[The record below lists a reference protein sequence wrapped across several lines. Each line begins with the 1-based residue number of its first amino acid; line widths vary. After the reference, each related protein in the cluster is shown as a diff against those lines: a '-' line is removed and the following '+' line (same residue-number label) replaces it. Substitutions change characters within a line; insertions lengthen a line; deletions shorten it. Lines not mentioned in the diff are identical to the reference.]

1 MSDNKPNT
9 KKALEEAY
17 AFIEGMDPDS
27 EAYREAL
34 RSIKELE
41 QIQDAKHRRFCP
53 SPDAVVGAAG
63 SILGILAIVK
73 AEQIFPVASKA
84 LGFVAKIRI

>member
-17 AFIEGMDPDS
+17 AFIDGMD
-27 EAYREAL
+27 REAL

-41 QIQDAKHRRFCP
+41 QIQDEKHRRFCP

>member
-17 AFIEGMDPDS
+17 AFIDGMDPDS

-41 QIQDAKHRRFCP
+41 QGLPLTNK
-53 SPDAVVGAAG
+53 VEG
-63 SILGILAIVK
+63 
-73 AEQIFPVASKA
+73 
-84 LGFVAKIRI
+84 

>member
-17 AFIEGMDPDS
+17 A
-27 EAYREAL
+27 
-34 RSIKELE
+34 
-41 QIQDAKHRRFCP
+41 
-53 SPDAVVGAAG
+53 
-63 SILGILAIVK
+63 
-73 AEQIFPVASKA
+73 QIFPVASKA

>member
-9 KKALEEAY
+9 KKALEDAY
-17 AFIEGMDPDS
+17 AFIDGMDPDS

-41 QIQDAKHRRFCP
+41 QIQDSP
-53 SPDAVVGAAG
+53 SPPRHSD
-63 SILGILAIVK
+63 SS
-73 AEQIFPVASKA
+73 PRSASETRKPRTPQ
-84 LGFVAKIRI
+84 GF

>member
-9 KKALEEAY
+9 KKALEDAY
-17 AFIEGMDPDS
+17 AFIDGMDPDS

-41 QIQDAKHRRFCP
+41 QIQDAKLRRFCP

-63 SILGILAIVK
+63 SVIGILAILK